1 MILRALNSIHM
12 CSDLVITPK
21 ILKQRALKVWQRG
34 DIHRAWLQKNAC
46 FPLEI
51 SLKSISAKS
60 LLSDYSELQ
69 DAIYTL
75 RIDSQK
81 YGYLVID
88 KAITHRQ
95 LGEQKI
101 PAAIRF
107 ETEAVFLRYLAKTA
121 EFVQFQALAQQSL
134 AQDSLLLD
142 WLVRSP
148 FKVMQYAEV
157 WPQLLVV
164 CRYFEAHPQPGCY
177 IRQLDIKGVDS
188 KFIEQHKSILSELL
202 TQTLAGSSYQAD
214 ITGLK
219 NNGFERRYGLLYDQ
233 PLIRLRI
240 LDKAL
245 AIYGLTDL
253 TLTLREFKQLDIAA
267 KTVFVVENKVTMLAF
282 PDHPEAIVIFGLGYA
297 VNLLAEAQCMQDRA
311 LYYWGDLDADGMG
324 ILARLRQ
331 YYPQVKSML
340 MDEETLLHF
349 VDLAVHAPA
358 KSTVKALQHLTKAE
372 NELYQ
377 KVQQESLRLEQ
388 ERISFTF
395 LQTYLET
402 EISRLC
408 QSDK

>member
-1 MILRALNSIHM
+1 MR
-12 CSDLVITPK
+12 SDLVITPK
-21 ILKQRALKVWQRG
+21 ALKQRALKVWQRG
-34 DIHRAWLQKNAC
+34 DIHRAYLQQQTC
-46 FPLEI
+46 FPLDI

-60 LLSDYSELQ
+60 LLTDYSEIQ

-75 RIDSQK
+75 RLDSQK
-81 YGYLVID
+81 YGYLISD
-88 KAITHRQ
+88 KAISHRQ

-101 PAAIRF
+101 PSVIIF
-107 ETEAVFLRYLAKTA
+107 PCETVFLSYLSKTA
-121 EFVQFQALAQQSL
+121 EFLQFQTLTRQSL
-134 AQDSLLLD
+134 EQDGLLLD
-142 WLVRSP
+142 WLIRYP
-148 FKVMQYAEV
+148 FKVMQYATV
-157 WPQLLVV
+157 WLNLLKV
-164 CRYFEAHPQPGCY
+164 CRYFEAHPQPSCY

-202 TQTLAGSSYQAD
+202 TQTLAESSYQAD

-245 AIYGLTDL
+245 AINGLTDL

-267 KTVFVVENKVTMLAF
+267 KTVFIVENKVTMLAF
-282 PDHPEAIVIFGLGYA
+282 PDHLEAMVIFGLGYA
-297 VNLLAEAQCMQDRA
+297 VNLLAEAQCMQDRT
-311 LYYWGDLDADGMG
+311 LYYWGDLDADGME
-324 ILARLRQ
+324 ILARMRQ

-349 VDLAVHAPA
+349 VDLVVHAPA

-377 KVQQESLRLEQ
+377 KIQQESLRLEQ

-395 LQTYLET
+395 LQTYLEV
-402 EISRLC
+402 EISKLC
-408 QSDK
+408 